1 MVDYREISRAR
12 YNEILDELGDHEG
25 YCFYREI
32 LRFMHADPRMLI
44 QAKCI
49 EIHKWIISEECGL
62 EIGWEEAGNDW
73 VERGYAA
80 VFADLYTTDETAKRL
95 YNKIKKELEKT

>member
-1 MVDYREISRAR
+1 MFNYNKISSKR
-12 YNEILDELGDHEG
+12 YNEILNELGDHEG

-49 EIHKWIISEECGL
+49 EIHKWILSEEQKK
-62 EIGWEEAGNDW
+62 EIEWEEAGIDW
-73 VERGYAA
+73 VDQGYAEI
-80 VFADLYTTDETAKRL
+80 FSDLYSVDETPKRL
-95 YNKIKKELEKT
+95 YNRIKKKVENP